1 MTENELELLNI
12 IRTSEN
18 PEKAIEIAIDLMLG
32 FLAKH
37 EALRDTFSERP
48 PESA

>member
-18 PEKAIEIAIDLMLG
+18 PEKAIGIAIDLMIG
-32 FLAKH
+32 FLTKR
-37 EALRDTFSERP
+37 EALRDTSSERP